1 MNLDNREIYLRE
13 RQKLFKL
20 STKQLEALLGELF
33 ARRYGEHDISVD
45 AYYRIVAQVYNT
57 RLRKGDSLIFHL
69 KNFLR

>member
-45 AYYRIVAQVYNT
+45 AYYRIVAQAYNT